1 MANTIIDRRKNGDLR
16 QPGSKSSNNRQKFIK
31 RTKKEI
37 RKSIHDTLGKRSIKG
52 SGDAQDVVIN
62 RKGIDEPQFS
72 HNPQT
77 GSRDIVLPGNK
88 EYVEGDLLQKPKG
101 GGAGSGGAPGKAS
114 NEGIGED
121 EFGFALSNDEFVNI
135 LFEDLELP
143 HMISKENKAVERFEI
158 SRSGYTTD
166 GTPAQMNLEKSMV
179 NSLGRKI
186 ALKTPKL
193 KKIKELQEELDNL
206 DKFFYKTTKEQKEA
220 TEEWKR
226 YQEIEEEI
234 RKLRIRANAVSFVD
248 PVDLRYNNFTK
259 KPAPISQAVVFFIM
273 DVSASMTEQHKDL
286 AKRFFMLLNLFV
298 SRKYK
303 RVECV
308 FIRHHI
314 LAMESTEDEFFN
326 SRDNG
331 GTIVSSAFK
340 LSKEILADR
349 YSPNEWNIYFAQ
361 ASDGDNFDNDNEE
374 LKDIIVNDILPITQY
389 FSYIQVG
396 IKRHGYYNS
405 GNLLQEYVPLQAQH
419 KNMVTK
425 HIEDTSDIYPVFRE
439 IFKIRGKNE

>member
-1 MANTIIDRRKNGDLR
+1 MANTIIDRRKN
-16 QPGSKSSNNRQKFIK
+16 PGSKSSANRQKFIK

-52 SGDAQDVVIN
+52 SGDSQDVVIN
-62 RKGIDEPQFS
+62 RKGIGEPQFN

-88 EYVEGDLLQKPKG
+88 DFVEGDELPKPPSGQGQG
-101 GGAGSGGAPGKAS
+101 GGDGDAS

-143 HMISKENKAVERFEI
+143 HMISKENKSVQRFELT
-158 SRSGYTTD
+158 RSGYTND
-166 GTPAQMNLEKSMV
+166 GNPTQMNLEKSMV
-179 NSLGRKI
+179 NSIGRKI

-193 KKIKELQEELDNL
+193 RKIKELEAELETCKDEE
-206 DKFFYKTTKEQKEA
+206 
-220 TEEWKR
+220 R
-226 YQEIEEEI
+226 RVEIEEEI
-234 RKLRIRANAVSFVD
+234 RKLRIRANAVAFVD
-248 PVDLRYNNFTK
+248 PVDLRYNNFSK

-273 DVSASMTEQHKDL
+273 DVSASMTQEHKDL

-314 LAMESTEDEFFN
+314 LATECTEEDFFN
-326 SRDNG
+326 NKENG

-340 LSKEILADR
+340 LAKEIIDDR
-349 YSPNEWNIYFAQ
+349 YSPNEWNLYFSQ
-361 ASDGDNFDNDNEE
+361 ASDGDNWDDDNEE
-374 LKDIIVNDILPITQY
+374 LLDIISTDILPITQY

-396 IKRHGYYNS
+396 QKRHGYYNS
-405 GNLLQEYVPLQAQH
+405 GNLLQEYEKLLATH
-419 KNMVTK
+419 KNIVTK
-425 HIEDTSDIYPVFRE
+425 HIEDSFDIYPVFRE
-439 IFKIRGKNE
+439 IFKIKGKNE

>member
-101 GGAGSGGAPGKAS
+101 GAGSGGASGKAS

-143 HMISKENKAVERFEI
+143 HMISKENKAVQRYEI
-158 SRSGYTTD
+158 SRSGYTND
-166 GTPAQMNLEKSMV
+166 GTPTQMNLEKSMV
-179 NSLGRKI
+179 NAFGRKI
-186 ALKTPKL
+186 ALKSPKL
-193 KKIKELQEELDNL
+193 KKIKELEEELANL

-314 LAMESTEDEFFN
+314 LAMESSEDEFFN

-361 ASDGDNFDNDNEE
+361 ASDGDNFDHDNEE
-374 LKDIIVNDILPITQY
+374 LKDIIANDILPITQY

>member
-1 MANTIIDRRKNGDLR
+1 
-16 QPGSKSSNNRQKFIK
+16 
-31 RTKKEI
+31 
-37 RKSIHDTLGKRSIKG
+37 
-52 SGDAQDVVIN
+52 
-62 RKGIDEPQFS
+62 
-72 HNPQT
+72 
-77 GSRDIVLPGNK
+77 
-88 EYVEGDLLQKPKG
+88 
-101 GGAGSGGAPGKAS
+101 
-114 NEGIGED
+114 
-121 EFGFALSNDEFVNI
+121 
-135 LFEDLELP
+135 
-143 HMISKENKAVERFEI
+143 
-158 SRSGYTTD
+158 
-166 GTPAQMNLEKSMV
+166 
-179 NSLGRKI
+179 
-186 ALKTPKL
+186 
-193 KKIKELQEELDNL
+193 
-206 DKFFYKTTKEQKEA
+206 
-220 TEEWKR
+220 
-226 YQEIEEEI
+226 
-234 RKLRIRANAVSFVD
+234 
-248 PVDLRYNNFTK
+248 
-259 KPAPISQAVVFFIM
+259 M

-314 LAMESTEDEFFN
+314 LAMESSEDEFFN

-340 LSKEILADR
+340 LSKKILDDR

>member
-101 GGAGSGGAPGKAS
+101 GGAGSGGASGKAS

-220 TEEWKR
+220 TEEWVR
-226 YQEIEEEI
+226 YQELKEEI
-234 RKLRIRANAVSFVD
+234 RKLRIRANAISFVD
-248 PVDLRYNNFTK
+248 PVDLRYNNFSK

-314 LAMESTEDEFFN
+314 LAMESSEDEFFN

-396 IKRHGYYNS
+396 TKRHGYYNS

>member
-1 MANTIIDRRKNGDLR
+1 MANTIIDRRKN
-16 QPGSKSSNNRQKFIK
+16 PGSKSSANRQKFIK

-52 SGDAQDVVIN
+52 SGDSQDVVIN
-62 RKGIDEPQFS
+62 RKGIGEPQFN

-88 EYVEGDLLQKPKG
+88 DFVEGDELPKPPSGQGQG
-101 GGAGSGGAPGKAS
+101 GGDGDAS

-143 HMISKENKAVERFEI
+143 HMISKENKSVQRFELT
-158 SRSGYTTD
+158 RSGYTND
-166 GTPAQMNLEKSMV
+166 GNPTQMNLEKSMV
-179 NSLGRKI
+179 NSIGRKI

-193 KKIKELQEELDNL
+193 RKIKKLEAELETCKDEE
-206 DKFFYKTTKEQKEA
+206 
-220 TEEWKR
+220 R
-226 YQEIEEEI
+226 RVEIEEEI
-234 RKLRIRANAVSFVD
+234 RKLRIRANAVAFVD
-248 PVDLRYNNFTK
+248 PVDLRYNNFSK

-273 DVSASMTEQHKDL
+273 DVSASMTQEHKDL

-303 RVECV
+303 RVDCIFV
-308 FIRHHI
+308 KHHI
-314 LAMESTEDEFFN
+314 QATECSEDEFFN
-326 SRDNG
+326 NRENG

-340 LSKEILADR
+340 LAKEIIDDR
-349 YSPNEWNIYFAQ
+349 YSPNEWNLYFSQ
-361 ASDGDNFDNDNEE
+361 ASDGDNWDNDNEE
-374 LKDIIVNDILPITQY
+374 LLDIISTDILPITQY

-396 IKRHGYYNS
+396 QKRHGYYNS
-405 GNLLQEYVPLQAQH
+405 GNLLQEYEKLLATH
-419 KNMVTK
+419 KNIVTK
-425 HIEDTSDIYPVFRE
+425 HIEDSFDIYPVFRE
-439 IFKIRGKNE
+439 IFKIKGKNE

>member
-1 MANTIIDRRKNGDLR
+1 MANTIIDRRKN
-16 QPGSKSSNNRQKFIK
+16 PGSKSSDNRQKFIK

-52 SGDAQDVVIN
+52 SGDAQDVVIT
-62 RKGIDEPQFS
+62 RKGIDEPQFG
-72 HNPQT
+72 HNPKT

-88 EYVEGDLLQKPKG
+88 DFVEGDLLQKPRSGQGQG
-101 GGAGSGGAPGKAS
+101 GGESEAS

-143 HMISKENKAVERFEI
+143 HMISKENKAVERFELT
-158 SRSGYTTD
+158 RSGYTND
-166 GTPAQMNLEKSMV
+166 GNPAQMNLEKSMV

-186 ALKTPKL
+186 ALKSPKL
-193 KKIKELQEELDNL
+193 KKIKELEAELETCK
-206 DKFFYKTTKEQKEA
+206 DKE
-220 TEEWKR
+220 R
-226 YQEIEEEI
+226 RVEIEEEI
-234 RKLRIRANAVSFVD
+234 RVLRIRANAISFVD
-248 PVDLRYNNFTK
+248 PVDLRYNNFSK

-273 DVSASMTEQHKDL
+273 DVSASMTEEHKDL

-303 RVECV
+303 RVDCV

-314 LAMESTEDEFFN
+314 LATECTEEDFFN
-326 SRDNG
+326 NKENG

-340 LSKEILADR
+340 LSKEIVDDR

-361 ASDGDNFDNDNEE
+361 ASDGDNFDHDNEE
-374 LKDIIVNDILPITQY
+374 LKNIIANDILPITQY

-396 IKRHGYYNS
+396 QKRHGYYNS
-405 GNLLQEYVPLQAQH
+405 GNLLQEYVSLQAKN

-439 IFKIRGKNE
+439 IFKIKGKDE

>member
-101 GGAGSGGAPGKAS
+101 GAGSGGASGKAS

-143 HMISKENKAVERFEI
+143 HMISKENKAVQRYEI

-374 LKDIIVNDILPITQY
+374 LKDIIANDILPITQY

>member
-1 MANTIIDRRKNGDLR
+1 MANNIIDRRKNGDMR
-16 QPGSKSSNNRQKFIK
+16 NPGTKSSGNRQKFIK

-37 RKSIHDTLGKRSIKG
+37 RKSIHDSLGDRSIKG
-52 SGDAQDVVIN
+52 SGDSQDVVIN
-62 RKGIDEPQFS
+62 RKGIDEPQFT
-72 HNPQT
+72 HNPKT
-77 GSRDIVLPGNK
+77 GSRDIILPGNK
-88 EYVEGDLLQKPKG
+88 DFVEGDQLEKSKG
-101 GGAGSGGAPGKAS
+101 GPGQGSGGDKAS
-114 NEGIGED
+114 NEGTGED

-143 HMISKENKAVERFEI
+143 HMISKENKAVQRWEI
-158 SRSGYTTD
+158 SRSGYTTV

-206 DKFFYKTTKEQKEA
+206 KKFFYKTTQEQKDG
-220 TEEWKR
+220 TEEWAR

-273 DVSASMTEQHKDL
+273 DVSASMTEKHKDL

-303 RVECV
+303 KVECV

-314 LAMESTEDEFFN
+314 QAIESSEDEFFN

-361 ASDGDNFDNDNEE
+361 ASDGDNWDQDNEE
-374 LKDIIVNDILPITQY
+374 LLNILSEDILPVTQY

-396 IKRHGYYNS
+396 TKRHGYYNS
-405 GNLLQEYVPLQAQH
+405 GNLLQEYVKLEANH
-419 KNMVTK
+419 KNIITK
-425 HIEDTSDIYPVFRE
+425 HIEDTYDIYPVFRE
-439 IFKIRGKNE
+439 IFKIRDKNE

>member
-1 MANTIIDRRKNGDLR
+1 MANTIIDRRKN
-16 QPGSKSSNNRQKFIK
+16 PGSKSSDNRQKFIK

-52 SGDAQDVVIN
+52 SGDAQDVVIT
-62 RKGIDEPQFS
+62 RKGIDEPQFG
-72 HNPQT
+72 HNPKT

-88 EYVEGDLLQKPKG
+88 DFVEGDLLQKPRSGQGQG
-101 GGAGSGGAPGKAS
+101 GGPGDAS

-143 HMISKENKAVERFEI
+143 HMISKENKAVERFELT
-158 SRSGYTTD
+158 RSGYTND
-166 GTPAQMNLEKSMV
+166 GNPAQMNLEKSMV

-186 ALKTPKL
+186 ALKSPKL
-193 KKIKELQEELDNL
+193 KKIKELEAELETCK
-206 DKFFYKTTKEQKEA
+206 DKE
-220 TEEWKR
+220 R
-226 YQEIEEEI
+226 RVEIEEEI
-234 RKLRIRANAVSFVD
+234 SKLRIRANAISFVD
-248 PVDLRYNNFTK
+248 PVDLRYNNFSK

-273 DVSASMTEQHKDL
+273 DVSASMTEEHKDL

-303 RVECV
+303 RVDCV

-314 LAMESTEDEFFN
+314 LATECTEEDFFN
-326 SRDNG
+326 NKENG

-340 LSKEILADR
+340 LSKEIVDDR

-361 ASDGDNFDNDNEE
+361 ASDGDNFDHDNEE
-374 LKDIIVNDILPITQY
+374 LKNIIANDILPITQY

-396 IKRHGYYNS
+396 QKRHGYYNS
-405 GNLLQEYVPLQAQH
+405 GNLLQEYVSLQAKN

-439 IFKIRGKNE
+439 IFKIKGKDE